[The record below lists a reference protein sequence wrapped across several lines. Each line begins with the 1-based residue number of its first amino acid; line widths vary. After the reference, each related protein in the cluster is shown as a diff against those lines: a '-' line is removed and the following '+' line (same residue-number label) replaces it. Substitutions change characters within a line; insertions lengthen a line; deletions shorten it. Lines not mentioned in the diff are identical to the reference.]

1 MKAGSKGR
9 KEEEARK
16 GGMEGRKVREGRME
30 RRKEGRKEGWEAV
43 QRRSFITG
51 SRWVTIFGRSLA
63 TLGRIPRT
71 LRETYYAPLS
81 FK

>member
-30 RRKEGRKEGWEAV
+30 GRKEGRM
-43 QRRSFITG
+43 G
-51 SRWVTIFGRSLA
+51 SGSTTVLYHGVTVGYNLWQKS
-63 TLGRIPRT
+63 GN
-71 LRETYYAPLS
+71 LRQDTQNPT
-81 FK
+81 

>member
-30 RRKEGRKEGWEAV
+30 GRKEGRKDGK
-43 QRRSFITG
+43 RFNDG
-51 SRWVTIFGRSLA
+51 PLSRGHGGLQSLA
-63 TLGRIPRT
+63 EVWQP
-71 LRETYYAPLS
+71 
-81 FK
+81 